1 MILHVE
7 TIKHLY
13 TLSFVKRSARGALD
27 RKTVGSFLKIS
38 FSRHPHEIFAK
49 CARAYTPVRRVRWEN
64 KIKRIFSVSL
74 SLTLCFD
81 SAPWLWF
88 GRSRIFDLHKNYRL
102 FCNLGERTLS
112 IFFNFFF
119 RIFIG
124 RLGRGERVVIVSILG
139 FALIVFQTTRPWGW
153 PTP

>member
-1 MILHVE
+1 M
-7 TIKHLY
+7 KHLY

-49 CARAYTPVRRVRWEN
+49 CARAYTPVRRLRWEN
-64 KIKRIFSVSL
+64 KIKRIFSVSP

-119 RIFIG
+119 SDFHREARQRRESCNSIYSGICTN
-124 RLGRGERVVIVSILG
+124 RLSNNSTLRMANSLKS
-139 FALIVFQTTRPWGW
+139 
-153 PTP
+153 